1 MSNTLSKIQ
10 DEIIKEFSYLHDW
23 FDKYNYLIT
32 LGKHL
37 VPLDESLKNEDNALS
52 GCQSQVWITAMMKG
66 ENIYFIADS
75 DSLIIKGMISLLFRV
90 VNNQHPKDVVDADL
104 YFIEKIGLN
113 SQLSPTRV
121 NGLASIVRQ
130 IKEKA
135 QLFLTI

>member
-37 VPLDESLKNEDNALS
+37 VQLDESLKNEENVLS

-75 DSLIIKGMISLLFRV
+75 DSLITKGMISLLFRV